1 MSILFCTLS
10 KTILTHNHFLTESL
24 KRSAGSFSC
33 PPIADIFSRERT
45 CPSGLG
51 QRYEYNSGVV
61 DGAFFSARADA
72 DGGREPSAPLLS
84 IVSREIEKER
94 KENNEP
100 NAFIHFLKISSTRR
114 RRRDERAAASR
125 VCSISPFEPRDMD
138 GPLRDRRGGG
148 YATDIDLAGRT
159 LNSEVVFIWHLMTRW
174 CRLTRPDRVKYIS
187 RHVQYAQVTL
197 RRRRAGAAWNDSE
210 ITPPSSR
217 LTPEQTNA
225 RATVGAAP
233 ASGPFFPASRAALP
247 SVHVDG
253 QGERR
258 GSYDSRV
265 SSVPG

>member
-1 MSILFCTLS
+1 MGLS
-10 KTILTHNHFLTESL
+10 LAHRRTEGG
-24 KRSAGSFSC
+24 AEGGS
-33 PPIADIFSRERT
+33 P
-45 CPSGLG
+45 
-51 QRYEYNSGVV
+51 
-61 DGAFFSARADA
+61 
-72 DGGREPSAPLLS
+72 PLLS

-114 RRRDERAAASR
+114 RRRDERTAASR

-138 GPLRDRRGGG
+138 GPLRDRRRGG

-217 LTPEQTNA
+217 LAPEQT
-225 RATVGAAP
+225 RAHAIVGAAP
-233 ASGPFFPASRAALP
+233 APGQLARRAGPLRLPFSSAAKVNVGDRTILGFP
-247 SVHVDG
+247 G
-253 QGERR
+253 
-258 GSYDSRV
+258 
-265 SSVPG
+265 